1 MQGLGGALDV
11 AIHLTHELHDI
22 VESNRNPILS
32 THSDQQTPATR
43 PAVFGVRA
51 CFAERRRPRRVN
63 QEDPPTCRAEEIGL
77 NRSADFAAACPS
89 QQRAV
94 GAR

>member
-51 CFAERRRPRRVN
+51 CFAERAQCENHRSRLSNSMLGLRPTT
-63 QEDPPTCRAEEIGL
+63 P
-77 NRSADFAAACPS
+77 
-89 QQRAV
+89 
-94 GAR
+94 